1 MPHLAAQ
8 PAPAPRYQI
17 HRYPT
22 ALIATRWLGCLGQL
36 TLRPVLP
43 QDVQPLTELVSRLS
57 PGARRNRFHGAM
69 TLSAS
74 HLLQMCCVDH
84 INHLALV
91 VTATVQGE
99 EQLIAD
105 ARYCLDDDGEGAEFA
120 LLVDES
126 WQRHG
131 IGGWALRTLQRGAAQ
146 AGLRWLQGDVLHD
159 NAPMLALAQ
168 RCGFALSPDPQD
180 ERLMKAQHRLGA
192 VTAESPRPRG
202 MWSWLQRRP
211 DAAASLRT
219 SPV

>member
-1 MPHLAAQ
+1 M
-8 PAPAPRYQI
+8 
-17 HRYPT
+17 
-22 ALIATRWLGCLGQL
+22 
-36 TLRPVLP
+36 
-43 QDVQPLTELVSRLS
+43 
-57 PGARRNRFHGAM
+57 
-69 TLSAS
+69 
-74 HLLQMCCVDH
+74 
-84 INHLALV
+84 
-91 VTATVQGE
+91 
-99 EQLIAD
+99 IAD

-202 MWSWLQRRP
+202 MWSWLQRRQ